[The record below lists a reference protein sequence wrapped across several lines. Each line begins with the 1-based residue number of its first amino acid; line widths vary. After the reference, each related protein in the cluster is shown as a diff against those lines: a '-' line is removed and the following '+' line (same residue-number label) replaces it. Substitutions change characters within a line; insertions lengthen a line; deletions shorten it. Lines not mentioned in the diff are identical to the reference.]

1 MYTKLFSSILTSSI
15 WNEDDKTRIMWITFL
30 AAADRHGEIMGSVP
44 GMARLAGMSVG
55 EAETAIGK
63 LSGPDPYSRTPT
75 EEGRRIMS
83 IPGGWEIINY
93 VSYREK
99 ASREDQKAK
108 ATERVRRWRARN
120 GKALHGN
127 ERALQS
133 GECNASVTHALHIAE
148 AEADTD
154 TEIQSKRGRCAVFTR
169 QSKPERRNSAPA
181 PAPDEGFGEF
191 VNGGDLAKAH
201 DWVAGMFGSPC
212 LSALEREAMAENAR
226 AFLALSDADRRAV
239 EVFQRVPRDRLDK
252 AAAWHRPDKCLF
264 WLRDFPEVL
273 RSARRWTS
281 KNGNGTRLTEAEIL
295 RSKGIGV

>member
-1 MYTKLFSSILTSSI
+1 MSFTKLYRSIISSSI
-15 WNEDDKTRIMWITFL
+15 WNEDNETRILWVTML
-30 AAADRHGEIMGSVP
+30 AMCDPDGVVRASAGGLAHQ
-44 GMARLAGMSVG
+44 ARMTRDECEKSLG
-55 EAETAIGK
+55 I
-63 LSGPDPYSRTPT
+63 LSAPDPDSRTQDN
-75 EEGRRIMS
+75 EGRRIEACS
-83 IPGGWEIINY
+83 GGYRILNY
-93 VSYREK
+93 HFYREGRHEDERQEYMRQYMRSYRK
-99 ASREDQKAK
+99 QRKHSVNNVNR
-108 ATERVRRWRARN
+108 
-120 GKALHGN
+120 GKPPLAQ
-127 ERALQS
+127 EEEE
-133 GECNASVTHALHIAE
+133 GEV
-148 AEADTD
+148 EAD
-154 TEIQSKRGRCAVFTR
+154 SKQGRCAVFTR
-169 QSKPERRNSAPA
+169 QSGPERRNSAPA

-191 VNGGDLAKAH
+191 VNGDDLAKAH